1 MTKAET
7 IFKNIL
13 KEAQYITRTW
23 GVEESKAKNFACK
36 FDTNGAGD
44 GFVYQRTVNAVE
56 KELDKYIKQV
66 KLHYRF
72 GVIDDEKL
80 MREVEH
86 VRLIR
91 TGIAAGQQFVD
102 GLKAI

>member
-1 MTKAET
+1 MTKAEN

-23 GVEESKAKNFACK
+23 GVEESKAKNFTCK

-56 KELDKYIKQV
+56 KELEKYIKQV
-66 KLHYRF
+66 KLNYRF

-86 VRLIR
+86 IRLIR
-91 TGIAAGQQFVD
+91 TGIAAGQQFVNE
-102 GLKAI
+102 LKAI

>member
-23 GVEESKAKNFACK
+23 GVEESKAKNFACN
-36 FDTNGAGD
+36 FDTEGTE
-44 GFVYQRTVNAVE
+44 GFIYQRTVNAVE
-56 KELDKYIKQV
+56 RELEKYIKQV
-66 KLHYRF
+66 KRNYRF
-72 GVIDDEKL
+72 GVIDNENL

-91 TGIAAGQQFVD
+91 TGIAAGQQFVNE
-102 GLKAI
+102 LKAI